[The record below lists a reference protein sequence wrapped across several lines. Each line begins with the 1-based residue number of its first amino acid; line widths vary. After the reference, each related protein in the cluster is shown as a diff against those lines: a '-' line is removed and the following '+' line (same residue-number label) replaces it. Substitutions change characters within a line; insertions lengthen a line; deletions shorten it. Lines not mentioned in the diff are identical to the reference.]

1 MIYPMPRKID
11 ISHRTI
17 IFIAVFITSIWLL
30 FLIKDLLLLL
40 FVALILMSAIAP
52 LVTFFSKFKIPKPLG
67 ILITYIIVIVFL
79 AGALALLLPPLIEQ
93 SIKLSNVLPT
103 LIGKSDFLQFDQT
116 WIQSELTSLSRNLF
130 SITLTVFDHLLT
142 LIFLLVITFYLLL
155 EREELESHA
164 AHLFRGREERIKG
177 LIIKIEE
184 KLGAWLRGQLFL
196 SIIIG
201 GITFLGL
208 TILNI
213 PYALPLAI
221 LAGVMEVVP
230 VIGPIISAIP
240 AVAIALTISPVLAGG
255 VGAMFFVIQQLENN
269 LIVPQVMK
277 RAVGLNPL
285 VVILAISIGGRLLGV
300 AGALLAVP
308 ITVVIQIIVT
318 EILEEQ
324 KH

>member
-1 MIYPMPRKID
+1 MINTMPRKID

-17 IFIAVFITSIWLL
+17 VFVTVFIVSLWLL

-52 LVTFFSKFKIPKPLG
+52 LIDFFARLKIPKALG
-67 ILITYIIVIVFL
+67 ILITYIIVIAFL
-79 AGALALLLPPLIEQ
+79 VGALALLLPPLIEQ
-93 SIKLSNVLPT
+93 SIKLSSVLPS
-103 LIGKSDFLQFDQT
+103 LVGKSEILKIDQN
-116 WIQSELTSLSRNLF
+116 WIQSELTSISRNLF
-130 SITLTVFDHLLT
+130 SLTLTVFDHLLT

-155 EREELESHA
+155 ERKDLESHTA
-164 AHLFRGREERIKG
+164 GLFKGREDRIKK
-177 LIIKIEE
+177 LIVKIEE

-201 GITFLGL
+201 AITFLGL
-208 TILNI
+208 TILNV

-221 LAGVMEVVP
+221 LAGAMEVVP

-255 VGAMFFVIQQLENN
+255 VATMFFVIQQLENN

-308 ITVVIQIIVT
+308 ITVVIQIIIT

-324 KH
+324 KN